1 MASDATGNQF
11 ANLTIK
17 RWTIYRLRHWAK
29 TVPLMKLIKTLLPA
43 WNSTVYPELNWPHLH
58 SSLRF
63 PPNSSFSQ
71 LTSNNVLLAV
81 CILLLFQN
89 SSLSPIQLTNS
100 DLHYSVVCV
109 NIISCSPNYN
119 WLLQIEATNS
129 SQLRNIDLL
138 QNFVIFLDFISVIVL
153 EICINNS

>member
-1 MASDATGNQF
+1 MNNLPTAPLSQNCTTDEINKKF
-11 ANLTIK
+11 APGLEF
-17 RWTIYRLRHWAK
+17 YRL
-29 TVPLMKLIKTLLPA
+29 PGIKLTSSPQL
-43 WNSTVYPELNWPHLH
+43 
-58 SSLRF
+58 SLRF

-129 SQLRNIDLL
+129 SQLRNINLL
-138 QNFVIFLDFISVIVL
+138 QNFFIFLDFISVIVL
-153 EICINNS
+153 EICINNSEHECYFW